1 MSHDLVLAASEVP
14 WFYNLIFFPSWAMLH
29 YSVLTVLIL
38 WVIWSTG
45 KNWVTII
52 KVRYDHY
59 HNKSCSSILGQIVRL
74 TCLVGAQGRMPGQC
88 CWCAAAC
95 STEMDSELFKRHY
108 ERNTVSTNIYALIV
122 NRIKMRCRANR
133 LTCTSVLSV
142 FSLSLLLLSRV
153 LHHQCMSEYRTKQ
166 YLTDQGLHHF
176 WTAQR
181 IWVKNL
187 K

>member
-59 HNKSCSSILGQIVRL
+59 HNKSCSSILGQIQSDWHAL
-74 TCLVGAQGRMPGQC
+74 L
-88 CWCAAAC
+88 
-95 STEMDSELFKRHY
+95 ELK
-108 ERNTVSTNIYALIV
+108 EG
-122 NRIKMRCRANR
+122 CQANAVD
-133 LTCTSVLSV
+133 VLPHV
-142 FSLSLLLLSRV
+142 LLRWTLSYLSDIMKGTLFPPIFMHWLSIESRWDA
-153 LHHQCMSEYRTKQ
+153 EPT
-166 YLTDQGLHHF
+166 G
-176 WTAQR
+176 
-181 IWVKNL
+181 
-187 K
+187 